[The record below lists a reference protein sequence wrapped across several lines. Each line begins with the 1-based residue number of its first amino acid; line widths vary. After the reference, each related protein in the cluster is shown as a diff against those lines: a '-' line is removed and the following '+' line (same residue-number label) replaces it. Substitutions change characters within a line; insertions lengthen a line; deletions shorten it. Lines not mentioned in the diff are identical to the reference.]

1 MVEVRT
7 PVISQSTYLNLN
19 ERSNI
24 SSVSHCKI
32 IGCAEQE
39 NSTKDQDTVVH
50 GDRGGWCYWRPEA
63 EEDNNDYEC
72 AGYSIDSNAPHP
84 GDFEGTPLQTTLPGY
99 IGT

>member
-7 PVISQSTYLNLN
+7 PVVSQSTYLNLN

-50 GDRGGWCYWRPEA
+50 GDGG
-63 EEDNNDYEC
+63 
-72 AGYSIDSNAPHP
+72 G
-84 GDFEGTPLQTTLPGY
+84 
-99 IGT
+99 